1 MMSICLIAGDI
12 NFDFEVSA
20 GFHQCFS
27 LVINKYLGED
37 TLRLCLEMPCFSL
50 IVIHQLA
57 FLGGSCLRQLLL

>member
-1 MMSICLIAGDI
+1 MLL
-12 NFDFEVSA
+12 
-20 GFHQCFS
+20 
-27 LVINKYLGED
+27 LVILILILGCLPSLTSVNYCLSFLIRKYLGED